1 MRQNTVA
8 ESVWDQSN
16 YQGVERGDH
25 GCIALWRAVID
36 QVITDF
42 KSTAHKTRKY
52 NGKAAPQNNLGDL
65 WFYRVIPFWMKC
77 IS

>member
-16 YQGVERGDH
+16 YQGVERDDH

-52 NGKAAPQNNLGDL
+52 NGNEA
-65 WFYRVIPFWMKC
+65 YY
-77 IS
+77 